1 MTQRRLDADAI
12 VQLPATVFPYDS
24 ADLLGAITDN
34 CRLGEYQNENRC
46 DMVNRES
53 TDLNDLSMTGSAQAV
68 LSRRNPWPA
77 QLRALVAALAACA
90 SLAGC
95 ASTSDVAA
103 TGKPGTYTVAAS
115 ATGGRMAWA
124 RAHEHAISEA
134 RDYCEQRGM
143 QTSVMDE
150 TVSGVQTMETHASSV
165 NFECHP
171 KF

>member
-1 MTQRRLDADAI
+1 MLNTVLDHLTGQERARSALQRLSTLSNQTRD
-12 VQLPATVFPYDS
+12 PAHH
-24 ADLLGAITDN
+24 
-34 CRLGEYQNENRC
+34 
-46 DMVNRES
+46 
-53 TDLNDLSMTGSAQAV
+53 
-68 LSRRNPWPA
+68 
-77 QLRALVAALAACA
+77 RARAWVAALAACA
-90 SLAGC
+90 SLIGC

-134 RDYCEQRGM
+134 RDYCERRGM
-143 QTSVMDE
+143 QSSVTTE
-150 TVSGVQTMETHASSV
+150 TVSGVQMMTEHGSSV